1 MVQRLTAVGYGFSS
15 AGENVYSYADS
26 VVHGHAGFDV
36 DWGNTSDPASPYY
49 NPDFVGQH
57 MQNPAGHRLSI
68 HNPSFKEI
76 GIGVINGT
84 NGSVGP
90 QLVTQDFGTS
100 GDVRYVTGVVYED
113 LNANEFYDLGEGR
126 SGVRVDVDGA
136 AYFAMSSSSGGYSV
150 PVPMDGSYSVTFSG
164 GGFESFATTATILC
178 GRNVKVDYLA
188 IELANLPG
196 DFNHD
201 DVVDAADYTVWRDG
215 LGSQY
220 TLADYDDWKSHFG
233 QNAGSGT
240 GSGGSVAV
248 PEPASLILVFAAFFL
263 SRSLR
268 PRSKSLS
275 KSHGLLS

>member
-1 MVQRLTAVGYGFSS
+1 V
-15 AGENVYSYADS
+15 N
-26 VVHGHAGFDV
+26 GHAGFDV
-36 DWGNTSDPASPYY
+36 DWGNLNSPAALYY
-49 NPDFVGQH
+49 NPNFVGQG

-113 LNANEFYDLGEGR
+113 LNANNFYDLGEGR
-126 SGVRVDVDGA
+126 SGVRVDVGGS
-136 AYFAMSSSSGGYSV
+136 AYFALSSSSGGYSV
-150 PVPMDGSYSVTFSG
+150 PVPMDGSYSVAFSG
-164 GGFESFATTATILC
+164 GGFESFTTTATIVG

-188 IELANLPG
+188 AELASLPG

-201 DVVDAADYTVWRDG
+201 HVVDAADFTVWRDG

-220 TLADYDDWKSHFG
+220 TPADYLDWKSHFG
-233 QNAGSGT
+233 QTSGGGT
-240 GSGGSVAV
+240 GAGGSAAV
-248 PEPASLILVFAAFFL
+248 PEPASSTLAFATSFL
-263 SRSLR
+263 ALLFL
-268 PRSKSLS
+268 PRSISWCKSG
-275 KSHGLLS
+275 GLLS